1 VNLEDFCVL
10 GQRNACKRGTPLLR
24 VFLRHKLDCYFK
36 RRLYAHDGMF
46 SWAKSAVGAAL
57 LLSLSLASRSFAG
70 DAATDRGDIRPPAPV
85 RQLSPTYKIQAGIDG
100 EIYPVFANYASL
112 QRQGDRTF
120 GVVSVTLS
128 NTSAEPI
135 SRRVSVRVP
144 GWSDEEIQTIQIS
157 PGVTQTAV
165 FAPAFLPRLYQNHE
179 IIAATAEVK
188 ITDTASSSS
197 YETTVPVRLR
207 SAEDMFWGNGFKY
220 ASFIA
225 SWVTPHDRIVER
237 ALSRAK
243 GYTVDHRLPG
253 YEDWKTSAQ
262 QEQETYRE
270 ARAIFNALQQMGLS
284 YVKSSATLGDHKGV
298 SERVR
303 MPRISLSQSSA
314 NCIDAAVMYASLFEN
329 LGMDPSIIIVPGHA
343 YAGVRVAEG
352 SSKFLLIDVALTGR
366 STFEAAVASAQSGMA
381 SHAPSAVTQVM
392 VKKARSSG
400 IYPMP

>member
-1 VNLEDFCVL
+1 MLS
-10 GQRNACKRGTPLLR
+10 RT
-24 VFLRHKLDCYFK
+24 
-36 RRLYAHDGMF
+36 
-46 SWAKSAVGAAL
+46 KSAVGAAL
-57 LLSLSLASRSFAG
+57 LLSLSFAPRSFAG
-70 DAATDRGDIRPPAPV
+70 DAGSDRGDIRPPAPIP
-85 RQLSPTYKIQAGIDG
+85 QLSPTYKIQAGIDG

-112 QRQGDRTF
+112 QREGDRTF

-128 NTSAEPI
+128 NTSVEHM
-135 SRRVSVRVP
+135 SRRISVKVP
-144 GWSDEEIQTIQIS
+144 GWSDEEIQTVQID
-157 PGVTQTAV
+157 PGITRTVV

-179 IIAATAEVK
+179 ITAATAKVI
-188 ITDTASSSS
+188 ITDPASNTS

-225 SWVTPHDRIVER
+225 SWVTPHDRVVEGV
-237 ALSRAK
+237 LSRAK
-243 GYTVDHRLPG
+243 AYTVDHRLPG

-270 ARAIFNALQQMGLS
+270 ARAIFNALQRMGLS
-284 YVKSSATLGDHKGV
+284 YVKSSTTLGDHKGV

-303 MPRISLSQSSA
+303 MPRISLAQSSA

-329 LGMDPSIIIVPGHA
+329 LGMDPSIVIVPGHA

-366 STFEAAVASAQSGMA
+366 STFEAAVASAQNGLA
-381 SHAPSAVTQVM
+381 SHVPSAITRVM
-392 VKKARSSG
+392 VEKARSSG

>member
-1 VNLEDFCVL
+1 MLS
-10 GQRNACKRGTPLLR
+10 RT
-24 VFLRHKLDCYFK
+24 
-36 RRLYAHDGMF
+36 
-46 SWAKSAVGAAL
+46 KSVIAAAL
-57 LLSLSLASRSFAG
+57 LLSLPLALRAFAG
-70 DAATDRGDIRPPAPV
+70 DAGTDRGDLRPPTPV
-85 RQLSPTYKIQAGIDG
+85 RQLAPAYKIQAGIDG

-128 NTSAEPI
+128 NTSQDSM
-135 SRRVSVRVP
+135 SRRISVKIP
-144 GWSDEEIQTIQIS
+144 GWSDQEIQTVS
-157 PGVTQTAV
+157 VNPGVTRTVV

-179 IIAATAEVK
+179 ITAATAQVT
-188 ITDTASSSS
+188 ITDPASNSS

-225 SWVTPHDRIVER
+225 SWVTPHDRNVETV
-237 ALSRAK
+237 LSRAK
-243 GYTVDHRLPG
+243 HFTADHRLPG
-253 YEDWKTSAQ
+253 YETWKTAAQ

-270 ARAIFNALQQMGLS
+270 ARAIFDALQRGGLS
-284 YVKSSATLGDHKGV
+284 YVKSSSTLGDHKGV

-303 MPRISLSQSSA
+303 MPRISLAENSA

-329 LGMDPSIIIVPGHA
+329 LGMDASIVIVPGHA

-352 SSKFLLIDVALTGR
+352 SPKFLLIDVALTGR
-366 STFEAAVASAQSGMA
+366 STFDAAVASAQNGMA
-381 SHAPSAVTQVM
+381 THAPSAVTQVM
-392 VKKARSSG
+392 VEKARSSG

>member
-1 VNLEDFCVL
+1 ML
-10 GQRNACKRGTPLLR
+10 
-24 VFLRHKLDCYFK
+24 
-36 RRLYAHDGMF
+36 
-46 SWAKSAVGAAL
+46 SWTKSAISTML
-57 LLSLSLASRSFAG
+57 LLSLLPSRLFAG
-70 DAATDRGDIRPPAPV
+70 DAGPDRGDLRPPAPI
-85 RQLSPTYKIQAGIDG
+85 RQPLPLYKIQAGIDG

-112 QRQGDRTF
+112 QRQADRTF

-128 NTSAEPI
+128 NTSQDQM
-135 SRRVSVRVP
+135 SRRIRVRIP
-144 GWSDEEIQTIQIS
+144 GWSDEEIQTVEVA
-157 PGVTQTAV
+157 PGTTRTAV
-165 FAPAFLPRLYQNHE
+165 FAPAFWPRLYQNHE
-179 IIAATAEVK
+179 ITAATAQVT
-188 ITDTASSSS
+188 ITDSASNSS

-225 SWVTPHDRIVER
+225 SWVTPHDRNVESV
-237 ALSRAK
+237 LSRAK
-243 GYTVDHRLPG
+243 QFTADHRLPG
-253 YEDWKTSAQ
+253 YENWKTVAQ

-270 ARAIFNALQQMGLS
+270 ARAIFNALHHSGLS

-303 MPRISLSQSSA
+303 MPRVSLAQSSA

-329 LGMDPSIIIVPGHA
+329 LGMDASIVIVPGHA

-352 SSKFLLIDVALTGR
+352 SPKFLLIDVALTGR

-381 SHAPSAVTQVM
+381 SHAPAAVTQVM
-392 VKKARSSG
+392 VEKARSSG

>member
-1 VNLEDFCVL
+1 ML
-10 GQRNACKRGTPLLR
+10 
-24 VFLRHKLDCYFK
+24 
-36 RRLYAHDGMF
+36 

-57 LLSLSLASRSFAG
+57 LTSLLFAPRSFAG
-70 DAATDRGDIRPPAPV
+70 DAGTDRGDLRPPAPI
-85 RQLSPTYKIQAGIDG
+85 RQPLPAYKIQAGIDG

-112 QRQGDRTF
+112 QRQSDRTF

-128 NTSAEPI
+128 NTAAEPM
-135 SRRVSVRVP
+135 SRRVSVRIP
-144 GWSDEEIQTIQIS
+144 GWSDEEIQTVQIA
-157 PGVTQTAV
+157 PGVTQTMV

-179 IIAATAEVK
+179 ITAATAQVT
-188 ITDTASSSS
+188 ITDTASNSS

-207 SAEDMFWGNGFKY
+207 SSEDMFWGNGFKY

-225 SWVTPHDRIVER
+225 SWVTPHDRIVESV
-237 ALSRAK
+237 LSRAK
-243 GYTVDHRLPG
+243 GYTLDRRLPG
-253 YEDWKTSAQ
+253 YENWKTAAQ

-270 ARAIFNALQQMGLS
+270 ARAIFNALQRMGLS

-303 MPRISLSQSSA
+303 MPRISLTQSSA

-329 LGMDPSIIIVPGHA
+329 LGMDASIVIVPGHA

-352 SSKFLLIDVALTGR
+352 SPKFLLIDVALTGR
-366 STFEAAVASAQSGMA
+366 STFEAAVASAQNGMA
-381 SHAPSAVTQVM
+381 SHAPSTITQVM
-392 VKKARSSG
+392 VEKARSSG

>member
-1 VNLEDFCVL
+1 MPSL
-10 GQRNACKRGTPLLR
+10 T
-24 VFLRHKLDCYFK
+24 KL
-36 RRLYAHDGMF
+36 AI
-46 SWAKSAVGAAL
+46 AAAL
-57 LLSLSLASRSFAG
+57 LLSLSLAPRSFAG
-70 DAATDRGDIRPPAPV
+70 DAGSDRGDLRPPAPI
-85 RQLSPTYKIQAGIDG
+85 RQPLPTYKIQAGIDG

-128 NTSAEPI
+128 NTSQEQM
-135 SRRVSVRVP
+135 SRRISVKIP
-144 GWSDEEIQTIQIS
+144 GWSDQEIQTVQID
-157 PGVTQTAV
+157 PGITRTVV

-179 IIAATAEVK
+179 ITAATAQVN
-188 ITDTASSSS
+188 ITDPASNSS

-225 SWVTPHDRIVER
+225 SWVTPHDRNVETV
-237 ALSRAK
+237 LSQAK
-243 GYTVDHRLPG
+243 HFTADRRLPG
-253 YEDWKTSAQ
+253 YENWKTAAQ

-270 ARAIFNALQQMGLS
+270 ARAIFSALQRTGLS

-303 MPRISLSQSSA
+303 MPRVSLAQNSA

-329 LGMDPSIIIVPGHA
+329 LGMDATIVIVPGHA

-352 SSKFLLIDVALTGR
+352 SPKFLLIDVALTGR
-366 STFEAAVASAQSGMA
+366 STFDAAVASAQNGMA

-392 VKKARSSG
+392 VEKARSSG